1 MAGADRTRQDPSG
14 PIRSRSK
21 GAVAA
26 GAAIYLL
33 SAALTFS
40 AIAFVAG
47 RMELAD
53 KDRRIVELQRENAA
67 GKRVRDATE
76 QRFLRMIRDMETAAQ
91 HQRETIARL
100 SALHVAVRRELEIT
114 EQQVSAL
121 TEERD
126 SAREL
131 ATSLGQGARNQEL
144 AQRDGEKE
152 KRALGAKL
160 SALEA
165 RLSSLT
171 EERDMARRT
180 EKGLRWQMEQLE
192 QKLAAVNIE
201 REAAASKRRASLVSG
216 QAQAIEKVLAKAG
229 VKIDKLLA
237 RADDDSREGIGGP
250 LMAEEDADVASID
263 AEADPAQNSTRLEA
277 LRRVVASLPLA
288 QPMDGYRVM
297 STYGRRADP
306 ITRRRA
312 VHEGID
318 LSGARD
324 QHIKATQTGTVI
336 QAGRNGDYGITVEID
351 HGMGI
356 TTRFA
361 HMKTVLVREGDK
373 VTIGREIGIIGSTGR
388 STGRHLHYEIRLDGR
403 AINPAPFLE
412 ATKLYGNVLKG

>member
-47 RMELAD
+47 RMELAE

-144 AQRDGEKE
+144 AQRDVEKE
-152 KRALGAKL
+152 RRTLGAKL

-165 RLSSLT
+165 RLASLT

-192 QKLAAVNIE
+192 QKLTAVSIE
-201 REAAASKRRASLVSG
+201 REAASKRRASLVTG

-250 LMAEEDADVASID
+250 LMAEEDADVASLD
-263 AEADPAQNSTRLEA
+263 AETDPAQNSARLEA

-297 STYGRRADP
+297 SDYGRRADP

-312 VHEGID
+312 VHEGMD

-324 QHIKATQTGTVI
+324 QRIKATQAGTVI
-336 QAGRNGDYGITVEID
+336 QAGRNGDYGVTVEID